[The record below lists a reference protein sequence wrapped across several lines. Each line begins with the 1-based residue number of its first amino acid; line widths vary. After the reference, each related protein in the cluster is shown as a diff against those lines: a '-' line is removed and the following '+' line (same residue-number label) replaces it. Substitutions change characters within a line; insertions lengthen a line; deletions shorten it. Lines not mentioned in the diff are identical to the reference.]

1 MGIVTVQTDQTYLG
15 PARELVETGEA
26 RSGTPL
32 SETLRQALALALA
45 RAFRRPVDPD
55 RLTWRLAL
63 ARERGT
69 ERDALQVAEDCL
81 ISLGLFPERVRR
93 VGPVQTYVGVG
104 RAAYRAAGHLEPAYG
119 FHLMVEAL
127 RFLREPDRSRLLDLA
142 RDGSGAAGDRL
153 RGQGVL
159 VFPGRRD
166 RC

>member
-1 MGIVTVQTDQTYLG
+1 MQIVPVQTDQTYLG

-45 RAFRRPVDPD
+45 RAFSRPVDPD

-81 ISLGLFPERVRR
+81 ISLGLFPDRVRR

-142 RDGSGAAGDRL
+142 RDGSGAATREL
-153 RGQGVL
+153 RTRGVL
-159 VFPGRRD
+159 VLTRR
-166 RC
+166 

>member
-1 MGIVTVQTDQTYLG
+1 MQIVPVQTDQTYLG
-15 PARELVETGEA
+15 PARELVEAGEA
-26 RSGTPL
+26 RSGTHL

-93 VGPVQTYVGVG
+93 VGPIPAYVGVG
-104 RAAYRAAGHLEPAYG
+104 RSAYRAAGHPEPAYG
-119 FHLMVEAL
+119 FHLMVETL
-127 RFLREPDRSRLLDLA
+127 RFLTIPDQDRLIALSG
-142 RDGSGAAGDRL
+142 DGSGAATRQLGAR
-153 RGQGVL
+153 GVL
-159 VFPGRRD
+159 VFGRR
-166 RC
+166 